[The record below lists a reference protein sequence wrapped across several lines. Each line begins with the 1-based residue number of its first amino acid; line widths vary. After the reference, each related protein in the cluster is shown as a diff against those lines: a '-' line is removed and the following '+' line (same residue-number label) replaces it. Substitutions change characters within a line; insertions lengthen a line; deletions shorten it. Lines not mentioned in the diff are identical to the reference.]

1 MVNKI
6 RFILFLIFFSA
17 NIKAQDTT
25 ITFTKAE
32 FQKIKFLK
40 QALGSF
46 PKDCKIEFYK
56 MSIILR
62 GSEKVAVFDSKDPS
76 SAQLPNAF
84 IDIVKDKGGEI
95 SIEKLKTACA
105 SNRYN
110 KSFKIIVN

>member
-1 MVNKI
+1 MVNRI
-6 RFILFLIFFSA
+6 SFILFLFFFCV

-32 FQKIKFLK
+32 FQKVKYLK

-46 PKDCKIEFYK
+46 PQDCKISYYK
-56 MSIILR
+56 MSMNLR
-62 GSEKVAVFDSKDPS
+62 GSEKVAIYDLKDPS
-76 SAQLPNAF
+76 SIDLPNAF
-84 IDIVKDKGGEI
+84 IGILKKDGGELT
-95 SIEKLKTACA
+95 IEKLKTACE

>member
-1 MVNKI
+1 MVNRI
-6 RFILFLIFFSA
+6 SFILFLIFFSA

-25 ITFTKAE
+25 LTFTKAE
-32 FQKIKFLK
+32 FQKVKYLK

-46 PKDCKIEFYK
+46 PKDCKIEYYK

-84 IDIVKDKGGEI
+84 IGIVKDNGGEI
-95 SIEKLKTACA
+95 TIEKLKTACA

>member
-1 MVNKI
+1 M
-6 RFILFLIFFSA
+6 LCE

-32 FQKIKFLK
+32 FQTVKYLK

-46 PKDCKIEFYK
+46 PQDCKISYYK
-56 MSIILR
+56 MSMNLR

-84 IDIVKDKGGEI
+84 IEMLKKDGGEI
-95 SIEKLKTACA
+95 TIEKLKTGCA

-110 KSFKIIVN
+110 KSFKIVVK